1 MKVANNTVVM
11 IDYTLTDDDGRVID
25 SSDGGEPLGYVHGV
39 GSIVAGLEKALDGKS
54 AGDSVQVKVAPGEGY
69 GEHDPE
75 LVRVAT
81 REQFQGIP
89 KVEVGMQ
96 FRAGSGEDSMV
107 VTVASI
113 DGDQITLD
121 GNHPLAGMNLNFAV
135 KVIEVRAATKVEI
148 EHGHPHGPDGEHHH

>member
-1 MKVANNTVVM
+1 M
-11 IDYTLTDDDGRVID
+11 IDYTLTGDDGRVID

-39 GSIVAGLEKALDGKS
+39 GSIVPGLEKALEGKS
-54 AGDSVQVKVAPGEGY
+54 AGESVQVKVSPGEGY

-96 FRAGSGEDSMV
+96 FRAGSGEESMV

-135 KVIEVRAATKVEI
+135 KVVEVRAATKVEI
-148 EHGHPHGPDGEHHH
+148 EHGHPHGPDDHHH